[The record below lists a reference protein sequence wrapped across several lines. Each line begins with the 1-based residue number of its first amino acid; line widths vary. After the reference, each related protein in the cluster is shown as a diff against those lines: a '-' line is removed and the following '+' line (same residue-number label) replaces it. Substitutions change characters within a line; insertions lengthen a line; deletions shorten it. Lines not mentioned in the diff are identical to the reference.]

1 MGLELY
7 ERERETMRNKRGL
20 LLGGQKTRGLQCGET
35 SSPDDHPM
43 DPDEAWK
50 TAGLLR
56 RELFGFPVPTPR
68 DLPTPTYDWD

>member
-1 MGLELY
+1 VEDRKIQGFDVNLI
-7 ERERETMRNKRGL
+7 
-20 LLGGQKTRGLQCGET
+20 TRGLQCGET